1 VQTPLVIGWKERV
14 DFPDW
19 GVTRVRVKMD
29 SGARTS
35 AIDAIVREVRDNPDG
50 SRTAV
55 LLVAFYRR
63 KPDKFR
69 VVEAPLVRTS
79 RVRNTGGE
87 LCERHV
93 VATRVRIGP
102 VTKTIHLAVADR
114 GRMLSPVL
122 LGRKALA
129 GDFLIDVGR
138 KYALQDK

>member
-1 VQTPLVIGWKERV
+1 MQTPLVIGWKERV

-19 GVTRVRVKMD
+19 GVTHVRVKMD

-55 LLVAFYRR
+55 LLIAFYRR
-63 KPDKFR
+63 KPGKFR

-79 RVRNTGGE
+79 RVRHTGGE

-93 VATRVRIGP
+93 VATRVQIGP
-102 VTKTIHLAVADR
+102 VTKTIHLSVADR

-138 KYALQDK
+138 KYVLQDK